1 MNLKVIKNAS
11 WIIVCR
17 IIQSIISFLIGIF
30 TARYLGPSNYG
41 LISYASSLV
50 AFALPIMRLGFSDT
64 LVREITLRPEEEGK
78 VLGTSVTLSILA
90 SIASIIGISAFT
102 YVANPNEQETMIVCF
117 LYSLSLIF
125 QAVEMIQYWFQAKLM
140 SKYSSVASLAAYCVV
155 SIYKVCILISGK
167 SVAWFAITHV
177 IEACV
182 VAILLLAVYAKKAS
196 QRHSFSLSL
205 GKEMFLRS
213 RHYISSGLM
222 VVIFQQTDRIMLK
235 TMMNESETGFYSAA
249 MTCVGIT
256 GFVFSAIIDSA
267 RPYVL
272 EGKDQ
277 SDDVF
282 EKRLSTLFSIIIFIS
297 LLQAIFMGLLA
308 SPLIQILFGKD
319 YAPAANVLQIAVWY
333 IAFGYMGSVRN
344 IWILAEEKQKY
355 LPMINFLG
363 ASLNVVA
370 NLVLIPILGACGAAI
385 ASFATQ
391 FFANFILCFLLKPIR
406 PVGKTILKSF
416 HPKVL
421 RSLLQQN
428 RKA

>member
-140 SKYSSVASLAAYCVV
+140 SKYSSIVSLVAYVAVSLYK
-155 SIYKVCILISGK
+155 IYILKLGK
-167 SVAWFAITHV
+167 SIAWFAMTHV
-177 IEACV
+177 IESGVIAV
-182 VAILLLAVYAKKAS
+182 LLLVVYKIKS
-196 QRHSFSLSL
+196 IQRLSFSFSL
-205 GKEMFLRS
+205 GKVMLSRS

-235 TMMNESETGFYSAA
+235 TMMNEAETGYYSASL
-249 MTCVGIT
+249 TCIGIT

-267 RPYVL
+267 RPYIL
-272 EGKDQ
+272 EGKDK
-277 SDDVF
+277 SNDVF
-282 EKRLSTLFSIIIFIS
+282 EKRLCILFSIIILIS
-297 LLQAIFMGLLA
+297 LLQGIFMALLA
-308 SPLIQILFGKD
+308 SPLINILFGKE
-319 YAPAANVLQIAVWY
+319 YEPAARVLQISVWY
-333 IAFGYMGSVRN
+333 ITFAYIGTVRN
-344 IWILAEEKQKY
+344 IWILAEDKQKY
-355 LPMINFLG
+355 LPVINFLG
-363 ASLNVVA
+363 ATLNVVV
-370 NLVLIPILGACGAAI
+370 NYTLIPILGAYGAAI

-391 FFANFILCFLLKPIR
+391 FFTNFILCFVIKPIK
-406 PVGKTILKSF
+406 PVGRIILKAF
-416 HPKVL
+416 NPKVL
-421 RSLLQQN
+421 GDLLHKIRQS
-428 RKA
+428 